1 MSKVRTPPPDR
12 VTRSEGMGARRIVKS
27 MRERNQPVS
36 VTSARRG
43 LAESQSIRRRRYFWI
58 MGVCLTLIVSAWCVV
73 RFFSIGAAVA
83 MSVVAMVL
91 PPIAAIVAN
100 RPTE

>member
-1 MSKVRTPPPDR
+1 
-12 VTRSEGMGARRIVKS
+12 

-36 VTSARRG
+36 VTTARRG
-43 LAESQSIRRRRYFWI
+43 LSESQSIRRRRYFWI
-58 MGVCLTLIVSAWCVV
+58 MGVCLTLIVLAWCVV

-83 MSVVAMVL
+83 MSVIAMVL

-100 RPTE
+100 RDVD